1 VQRAKNTRKEPRL
14 AIEVE
19 AAVRVKDS
27 DRTVRVTTVNASR
40 RSVLLEL
47 KGSVQLV
54 VGDPVLCEF
63 DISDQEQNLL
73 PCWGSGNV
81 VRVEGR
87 CVAVEFKSAFFVK
100 AETVA

>member
-1 VQRAKNTRKEPRL
+1 MKNTRKEPRFT
-14 AIEVE
+14 IEVE
-19 AAVRVKDS
+19 AAVKVKNS
-27 DRTVRVTTVNASR
+27 DGTFRVTTVNASGWGA
-40 RSVLLEL
+40 LLEL

-63 DISDQEQNLL
+63 DISDQEQNPL
-73 PCWGSGNV
+73 PCWGAGNV

-87 CVAVEFKSAFFVK
+87 CVAVEFQSAFFVK